1 MPLSREKDKAIY
13 FKIYYST
20 TETTDLESRCAKRCL
35 VTDDNTCNYYTVNG
49 GYCQLARYT
58 YSSSSYY
65 KGEIGSL
72 TEYQLKKSINL
83 ESMMQSL
90 LGSSNRNCR
99 GIGFHKLTSHG
110 QKVSFKN
117 KDWIRF
123 IILIS

>member
-1 MPLSREKDKAIY
+1 MSLSREKEKTIY
-13 FKIYYST
+13 FQIYYST

-65 KGEIGSL
+65 KGDIGSL

-90 LGSSNRNCR
+90 LGTSNRNCLGR
-99 GIGFHKLTSHG
+99 DFHKLTYSG
-110 QKVSFKN
+110 QYVSFEH
-117 KDWIRF
+117 
-123 IILIS
+123 